1 MGECQQSRM
10 GAPAKDPFLP
20 KDQCDL
26 GAEGVKAGWRC
37 DTSGW
42 LMVDAQAKPCGGT
55 TPTHNWQGLGQ
66 TRLG

>member
-20 KDQCDL
+20 EDQRDL
-26 GAEGVKAGWRC
+26 VAEGVKAGWRY
-37 DTSGW
+37 DTSRW
-42 LMVDAQAKPCGGT
+42 LMAEAQAKPRGGT
-55 TPTHNWQGLGQ
+55 NPTHNWQGLGQ